1 MAKHVAAEGNPL
13 YPVPVLMDAGE
24 LEIMYEKIIEKKEG
38 KADAGKDSEAEG
50 VLSRGKTH
58 YIVLP

>member
-1 MAKHVAAEGNPL
+1 
-13 YPVPVLMDAGE
+13 
-24 LEIMYEKIIEKKEG
+24 MYEKIMEKKEG

-58 YIVLP
+58 YIVLS

>member
-1 MAKHVAAEGNPL
+1 
-13 YPVPVLMDAGE
+13 
-24 LEIMYEKIIEKKEG
+24 MYEKIIEKKEG

-58 YIVLP
+58 YIGPSVKKHLNVWAVPFVPMRKKFMKPCGRI